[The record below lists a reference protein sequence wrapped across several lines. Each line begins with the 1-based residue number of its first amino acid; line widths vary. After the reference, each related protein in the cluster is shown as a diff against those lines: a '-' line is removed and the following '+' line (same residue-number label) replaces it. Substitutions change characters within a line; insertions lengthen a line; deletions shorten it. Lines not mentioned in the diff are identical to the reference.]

1 MKSKSITPTFP
12 IWGNE
17 ITNREA
23 KQRVAAIVAAKARS
37 GDVIGVGSG
46 STSYLTVLALGER
59 IANEGISIITIP
71 TSSELA
77 MACSAVG
84 ITVSSLLTMKPDWA
98 FDGADEVDPRQ
109 RLIKGRGGALLQ
121 EKAVM
126 AIATKTYI
134 VVDDSKF
141 VSSLGSKFAVPVE
154 TVPFCVHHVV
164 EKLRDLGSHNII
176 LRMAKGK
183 DGPVITEGG
192 NFLLDARFENIEDSL
207 EASISAI
214 VGVVESGL
222 FINYPVEII
231 RQ

>member
-12 IWGNE
+12 IWSNE

-59 IANEGISIITIP
+59 IANEGISIIAIP

-77 MACSAVG
+77 MACGAVG

-164 EKLRDLGSHNII
+164 EKLRDLGSNNII
-176 LRMAKGK
+176 LRMAQGK

-192 NFLLDARFENIEDSL
+192 NFLLDARFESIEDSL

-222 FINYPVEII
+222 FINYPIEII